1 MAIIKFAILTM
12 IGTVIS
18 SIVLL
23 GSEMDVAAS
32 QNRTSIT
39 NDTSSNIEGHLIR

>member
-23 GSEMDVAAS
+23 GSEL
-32 QNRTSIT
+32 I
-39 NDTSSNIEGHLIR
+39 SSKAEAED